1 MIGKLILK
9 EFYIMQ
15 FSLGIDA
22 GGTYT
27 DAILV
32 RDSDG
37 SVVSSSKALTTYPDL
52 VGGIRNAIEALD
64 PTYLEK
70 INLVSVSTT
79 LATNTVLEGTGCRVA
94 LILVGDH
101 PVNGDFPAV
110 HVLSTSG
117 GHGFN
122 GEEIE
127 KLDIDDV
134 RRFAER
140 VKDDVAAFAVSSF
153 FSTRNPEHEL
163 AITDLIHE
171 VTGLPVVCGHELS
184 QDLGAYERAVT
195 AALNAQ
201 LIPISHKFI
210 RSVMDEIKRKK
221 IDARLL
227 MLKCD
232 GTVVG
237 LKDALD
243 KPVETIFSGPAAS
256 LVGASFLSGLD
267 TCAVVD
273 VGGTS
278 TDVSAIIDGVPE
290 LSETGAVVGG
300 WKTRVRATRME
311 TSAMGGDSHVWVHS
325 KKTHIGPRRVV
336 PLCLA
341 SSRYP
346 DFLNK
351 LKKSPVP
358 LRSSLDRNMQPT
370 KFFMRSGFKPIG
382 LDEYETEV
390 LNAIGDEPIN
400 IDEIAVL
407 SKRYPSTTIL
417 DSLIQKRLIQAVGF
431 TPTDALH
438 VLGEYTYWDVE
449 ASKAGAEKLA
459 RLSNISI
466 HEFCNNVKEI
476 VSRNMAF
483 NLMSYMLP
491 GIDRSGIKKIVNGE
505 FNSRFKVDIPVVLL
519 GGPVSAYK
527 EKVESIIDAE
537 IVIPGHAEVGNA
549 AGALF
554 GKGIKRIEIIIRPIS
569 VADPDEGY
577 FVFSPMGR
585 SVFQGYREAVEYANA
600 HGKESVIGYMGEC
613 GVSKDNVEIKVI
625 QKTFSPEGWK
635 KDPLETVIQ
644 ITGIGYPKKFM
655 V

>member
-1 MIGKLILK
+1 MH
-9 EFYIMQ
+9 Y
-15 FSLGIDA
+15 SLGIDA

-32 RDSDG
+32 KDSDG
-37 SVVSSSKALTTYPDL
+37 SVVGSSKALTTYPDL

-64 PTYLEK
+64 PEYLKK

-79 LATNTVLEGTGCRVA
+79 LATNTVLEGTGCPVA
-94 LILVGDH
+94 LILVGEH
-101 PVNGDFPAV
+101 PVKGDFPAK
-110 HVLSTSG
+110 HVLSTAG
-117 GHGFN
+117 GHDFN
-122 GEEIE
+122 GAEIE
-127 KLDIDDV
+127 PLDLEAV
-134 RRFAER
+134 RKFTEK

-153 FSTRNPEHEL
+153 FSIRNPEHEL
-163 AITDLIHE
+163 AITDIIHE
-171 VTGLPVVCGHELS
+171 ATGMPVVCGHELS

-210 RSVMDEIKRKK
+210 RSVMDEIKRKD
-221 IDARLL
+221 INARLL

-278 TDVSAIIDGVPE
+278 TDVSAITDGIPE
-290 LSETGAVVGG
+290 LSDTGAVVGG

-311 TSAMGGDSHVWVHS
+311 TSAMGGDSHVWTRS
-325 KKTHIGPRRVV
+325 KKINIGPRRVI

-341 SSRYP
+341 SSKYP
-346 DFLNK
+346 VFLHK

-358 LRSSLDRNMQPT
+358 LRSVLDRNVQPT
-370 KFFMRSGFKPIG
+370 KFFMRSGFKPVG
-382 LDEYETEV
+382 LDESETEV
-390 LNAIGDEPIN
+390 LNSIGDEPMSL
-400 IDEIAVL
+400 DEIAVI
-407 SKRYPSTTIL
+407 SKRYPSTIII

-438 VLGEYTYWDVE
+438 VLGEYDLWDAE
-449 ASKAGAEKLA
+449 ASKTGAEKLG
-459 RLSNISI
+459 RLSKLTSQ
-466 HEFCNNVKEI
+466 EFCRKVKDI
-476 VSRNMAF
+476 VARNMAF
-483 NLMSYMLP
+483 NLMSYLLP
-491 GIDRSGIKKIVNGE
+491 GIERAGIKRIVDGE
-505 FNSRFKVDIPVVLL
+505 FNSRFKVDVPVVLL

-527 EKVESIIDAE
+527 ENMEKVIDAE
-537 IVIPGHAEVGNA
+537 IVIPEHAEVGNA

-554 GKGIKRIEIIIRPIS
+554 GKGIKRVEIIVRPIS
-569 VADPDEGY
+569 VADPEEGY
-577 FVFSPMGR
+577 LVFSPMGR
-585 SVFQGYREAVEYANA
+585 NTFEGYREAVEYANA
-600 HGKESVIGYMGEC
+600 HGKAMVIDYMGEC
-613 GVSKDNVEIKVI
+613 GVSKDNVEVKMT
-625 QKTFSPEGWK
+625 QKTFSPEDWK
-635 KDPLETVIQ
+635 HDPLETVIQ

-655 V
+655 M